1 MIHFLS
7 LFTTLE
13 DLTYT
18 ICLTL
23 LEARYAV
30 VYCLFLISPCRSL
43 LSVDLCQMWPNI
55 PKCTERTVFWLT
67 AISTNLPCILYTIS
81 GARHK
86 RVFNL
91 VYYSLLILWTFV
103 VLEKTA
109 NATSNISFYCFI
121 EHNLSRHEGVSLL
134 AVDHK
139 PADIFPS
146 FYHITFHRSLCK
158 DFYCFPL
165 AF

>member
-1 MIHFLS
+1 MHRENSILVNCHLHKS
-7 LFTTLE
+7 TLYPLY
-13 DLTYT
+13 DL
-18 ICLTL
+18 
-23 LEARYAV
+23 
-30 VYCLFLISPCRSL
+30 
-43 LSVDLCQMWPNI
+43 
-55 PKCTERTVFWLT
+55 
-67 AISTNLPCILYTIS
+67 
-81 GARHK
+81 GARLK

-158 DFYCFPL
+158 DFSCFPL